1 MEMIDSETW
10 NGVQSLLENYAK
22 VREDDYVVVLYT
34 SDSSES
40 AAWVS
45 AALELR
51 GVPAKRV
58 WMAPLHDDGFSERL
72 ASALPP
78 AADLKGRLVVLG
90 FERDTMSHTRTL
102 EVALAPYQKSQVLR
116 AINACPSLFST
127 ALRILPEEL
136 SARNTA
142 LLERLMTA
150 RRLRIETEG
159 GTDLSVT
166 LDPKHCWISNCG
178 MGRPGGVVILPA
190 GEVAT
195 LPASI
200 AGVFVADFAFH
211 VNAITGRDSR
221 LHDHPVTVWVEDGR
235 AVKYECADPAVS
247 RFLQECFHT
256 HCAYKVGELGFGT
269 NTAVTDA
276 IAMNSHINERRP
288 GVHLGFGNNQDPG
301 VVGYQRTIH
310 LDLIARGAKVWV
322 DDDDVP
328 LDLEDIA
335 PSSLL
340 HPDTPRAA
348 EAFALQTQTKEL
360 EIDDCCGILTND
372 GGLRLFSR
380 PGSMRKN
387 LWTRHAAALA
397 DAYVRAAGTG
407 TIRFELVTR
416 ALLMHMPP
424 CPQRVV
430 DVGGGF
436 GLQAILLARAGH
448 RVVVVDFD
456 EKMLAIARDK
466 LSSQP
471 REVSSR
477 VELVYGDGREA
488 ARLVGTGFD
497 LACCHSVLM
506 YEEDFAPMLSGLV
519 GLVREGGLVSVL
531 CVNRES
537 YAMRSGLQGRWREAA
552 AILEGREFDGPH
564 VRIHQHTRAEVAEVL
579 ASSGARVRDWQ
590 GIGVFTDHL
599 TKWASEEDL
608 GEVCRVEWL
617 ASHRDP
623 YRQVAR
629 CFHMIAEHL

>member
-1 MEMIDSETW
+1 MIDPAIWE
-10 NGVQSLLENYAK
+10 GVQSLLDNYAK
-22 VREDDYVVVLYT
+22 VQEDDYVVVLYT

-40 AAWVS
+40 AAWAS

-51 GVPAKRV
+51 GIAARRV

-72 ASALPP
+72 ASALPT
-78 AADLKGRLVVLG
+78 AADLKGHLVVLG
-90 FERDTMSHTRTL
+90 FERYTMSHARAL

-116 AINACPSLFST
+116 AISACPSLFST

-150 RRLRIETEG
+150 RRLRIVTKG

-166 LDPKHCWISNCG
+166 LEPGRLWSSSCG
-178 MGRPGGVVILPA
+178 MSRTGSVVILPA

-200 AGVFVADFAFH
+200 AGVFVADFAFN
-211 VNAITGRDSR
+211 VNAITSRDSR
-221 LHDHPVTVWVEDGR
+221 LHDRAVTVWVEDAR

-256 HCAYKVGELGFGT
+256 HCAYNVSELGFGT
-269 NTAVTDA
+269 NSAVTDG
-276 IAMNSHINERRP
+276 IAMSSHINERRP
-288 GVHLGFGNNQDPG
+288 GVHLGFGNKQDPG
-301 VVGYQRTIH
+301 GVGSQQTLH
-310 LDLIARGAKVWV
+310 LALIAKGAKVWV
-322 DDDDVP
+322 NDDMVP

-335 PSSLL
+335 PSSLV
-340 HPDTPRAA
+340 HPARDEDASPLTH
-348 EAFALQTQTKEL
+348 TKEL
-360 EIDDCCGILTND
+360 EIDDCCGILTSEGD
-372 GGLRLFSR
+372 LQLFSR
-380 PGSMRKN
+380 FGSTRSN
-387 LWTRHAAALA
+387 LWTRYAAALA
-397 DAYVRAAGTG
+397 DAYVRASGT
-407 TIRFELVTR
+407 TRFELVTR
-416 ALLMHMPP
+416 ALVMHMPP

-430 DVGGGF
+430 DIGGGF

-448 RVVVVDFD
+448 HVVVVDVD
-456 EKMLAIARDK
+456 EKMIEIARDK
-466 LSSQP
+466 LSSEP

-477 VELVYGDGREA
+477 VELVCGDGREA

-497 LACCHSVLM
+497 LVCCHSVLL
-506 YEEDFAPMLSGLV
+506 YEENFAPMLSSLV
-519 GLVREGGLVSVL
+519 GLVHKGGLISVL

-552 AILEGREFDGPH
+552 AILEGRELDSPH
-564 VRIHQHTRAEVAEVL
+564 VPIRQHTRDEVAEVL
-579 ASSGARVRDWQ
+579 TSSGARVRDWQ
-590 GIGVFTDHL
+590 GIGIFTDHL
-599 TKWASEEDL
+599 TKSVGEKDL
-608 GEVCRVEWL
+608 DEVCRVEWL

-629 CFHMIAEHL
+629 CFHMIAERL

>member
-1 MEMIDSETW
+1 MDNIDSATW
-10 NGVQSLLENYAK
+10 EGVQSLLDNYAK
-22 VREDDYVVVLYT
+22 LQEDDFVVVLYT

-40 AAWVS
+40 AAWIS

-51 GVPAKRV
+51 GVPARRV
-58 WMAPLHDDGFSERL
+58 WMAPLHDDGFGERL
-72 ASALPP
+72 APALPP
-78 AADLKGRLVVLG
+78 AADLKGRLVVLS
-90 FERDTMSHTRTL
+90 FERNTMSHTRAL

-116 AINACPSLFST
+116 AIGACPGLFST
-127 ALRILPEEL
+127 ALRIPPEEL
-136 SARNTA
+136 AARNTA
-142 LLERLMTA
+142 LLERLTTA
-150 RRLRIETEG
+150 RRLRIETAG

-166 LDPKHCWISNCG
+166 LDSGRLWVSNCG
-178 MGRPGGVVILPA
+178 LGRPGGVVILPA

-200 AGVFVADFAFH
+200 SGVFVADLAFN
-211 VNAITGRDSR
+211 VNAITSRDSR
-221 LHDHPVTVWVEDGR
+221 LHDHPVTVRIEDGR
-235 AVKYECADPAVS
+235 AVRYECTDPAVS
-247 RFLQECFHT
+247 RFLQECFQA
-256 HCAYKVGELGFGT
+256 HCAYSVRELGFGT

-276 IAMNSHINERRP
+276 TAMNSRINERRP

-301 VVGYQRTIH
+301 DVSDRRSVH
-310 LDLIARGAKVWV
+310 LNLIARGAKVWV
-322 DDDDVP
+322 DDAAVP
-328 LDLEDIA
+328 LDLDDIDL
-335 PSSLL
+335 SSLF
-340 HPDTPRAA
+340 HSDASRK
-348 EAFALQTQTKEL
+348 EEDAFLLRTQTEEL

-372 GGLRLFSR
+372 GGVQLFSR
-380 PGSMRKN
+380 SGPVRRN
-387 LWTRHAAALA
+387 LWTRYAAALA
-397 DAYVRAAGTG
+397 DAYVRATN

-416 ALLMHMPP
+416 ELLMHMPP
-424 CPQRVV
+424 CPQRIV

-436 GLQAILLARAGH
+436 GLQAVLLARAGH

-456 EKMLAIARDK
+456 EKMLTIARDK
-466 LSSQP
+466 LSSEP

-497 LACCHSVLM
+497 LVCCHSVLT

-531 CVNRES
+531 CINRES

-552 AILEGREFDGPH
+552 AILESRELDGPY
-564 VRIHQHTRAEVAEVL
+564 VPTRQHTRAEVVEVL
-579 ASSGARVRDWQ
+579 ESSGARVRDWQ

-599 TKWASEEDL
+599 TKWAGEEDL
-608 GEVCRVEWL
+608 GEVCQVEWL

-629 CFHMIAEHL
+629 CFHMIAERL